1 MRGKWN
7 NKTKRYEYSTGKP
20 VEQINVDGYTCEEQ
34 EELRQIEKI
43 KAEGGTYLERY
54 AKELNVEAT
63 ELFKNILANNSMSR
77 FNSVESYI
85 EFKML
90 KQTLVEEKG
99 AMGKMKEWNNAI
111 MGAVDGYTKNS
122 Y

>member
-7 NKTKRYEYSTGKP
+7 NRTKRYEYSTGNP
-20 VEQINVDGYTCEEQ
+20 VKRIDVDGYTLEEQ
-34 EELRQIEKI
+34 EELYQMEKI
-43 KAEGGTYLERY
+43 RAEGGTYLERY
-54 AKELNVEAT
+54 AKELGVEQAD
-63 ELFKNILANNSMSR
+63 LLKDILANNRMER
-77 FNSVESYI
+77 FNSVESYT

-99 AMGKMKEWNNAI
+99 VVGKMKEWNNAI
-111 MGAVDGYTKNS
+111 MGSMGYTKYN

>member
-7 NKTKRYEYSTGKP
+7 IKTKRYEEFDGEPSSNY
-20 VEQINVDGYTCEEQ
+20 DGYTSEEID
-34 EELRQIEKI
+34 ELRQIEKVR
-43 KAEGGTYLERY
+43 AEGGTYLERY
-54 AKELNVEAT
+54 AKELGVKDAD
-63 ELFKNILANNSMSR
+63 LFRDILANNTMQR
-77 FNSVESYI
+77 FNSVKNYT

-111 MGAVDGYTKNS
+111 MGAVDGYTKNG